1 MLLSSCVSK
10 PVFDEVGQEPYRSS
24 VPIRHLCR
32 TLQLNKSPCVVQ
44 MDRNFANFELSITTD
59 IYMEDSVVLIASTIS
74 VVVDMLTIYR
84 DIVNVQGGALG
95 ETTNHRLSHSV
106 IKARG
111 AMDIDIS
118 ITVIYFY
125 LKIRSGSVNSE
136 GLDLFVSI
144 QSKSS
149 CPLISGNRF
158 RS

>member
-1 MLLSSCVSK
+1 MLLSSCASK

-44 MDRNFANFELSITTD
+44 MDCNFANFELSTTD

-74 VVVDMLTIYR
+74 VVINMLTIYR

-136 GLDLFVSI
+136 GLNLFVSI

-149 CPLISGNRF
+149 CSLISGNRL

>member
-1 MLLSSCVSK
+1 
-10 PVFDEVGQEPYRSS
+10 
-24 VPIRHLCR
+24 
-32 TLQLNKSPCVVQ
+32 
-44 MDRNFANFELSITTD
+44 
-59 IYMEDSVVLIASTIS
+59 MENSVVFITLTVS
-74 VVVDMLTIYR
+74 VLVNMFTVQR
-84 DIVNVQGGALG
+84 DIVDVQGGALG

-136 GLDLFVSI
+136 GLNLFVSI